1 MNEFELEYSKMFELE
16 LEYSKMFELEYST
29 YILESG
35 IIYKIFGDKKVT
47 EEQKKEALDWFDF
60 KGRDI
65 VGDNVY
71 KRVSVI
77 FSSNSNLLEYLEKN
91 LDSKRGKER
100 PWVFF
105 KDDFKKFSEVINN
118 FIFK

>member
-1 MNEFELEYSKMFELE
+1 MNEFKLEYSKMNEFELEYRN
-16 LEYSKMFELEYST
+16 YD
-29 YILESG
+29 LESG

-65 VGDNVY
+65 EGDNVGENVY
-71 KRVSVI
+71 KGVSVI

-91 LDSKRGKER
+91 LDSKRVKDR

-118 FIFK
+118 YYF

>member
-1 MNEFELEYSKMFELE
+1 MNEFELEYRGN
-16 LEYSKMFELEYST
+16 YV
-29 YILESG
+29 LESG

-65 VGDNVY
+65 EGDNVY
-71 KRVSVI
+71 KGVPVI